1 MEKLFGVK
9 QNGAI
14 LPIAES
20 NEVVAL
26 QKAAKH
32 VFGRKTSGSVG
43 KLMLSGAK
51 VIQVEIV
58 EKSSE

>member
-1 MEKLFGVK
+1 MANLFGVK
-9 QNGAI
+9 HDGVI
-14 LPIAES
+14 LPIAEP

-32 VFGRKTSGSVG
+32 VFGRKSSGSVG
-43 KLMLSGAK
+43 KLMLTGAK
-51 VIQVEIV
+51 VIEVEIV